1 MNYTHEWICCLWLA
15 LMLPDCSPR
24 YMQLVEEYGAAV
36 TVFENFEDVHKEN
49 PSLIRQV
56 ELERMRK
63 TSPEQLFHRF
73 ENTLQKLKVD
83 VIFLNSDEYPSIL
96 KQISSP
102 PNVLFVR
109 GKMPN
114 EEALTVGIVGSR
126 KCTSY
131 GVEATRNIAYSLA
144 EGGACIVSGL
154 AEGIDAHA
162 SSAALECKSNSCP
175 TVAVLGSGIDVVFP
189 KCNESLYHA
198 IIERGAVISQFCP
211 NAQPA
216 SYTFPKRNKV
226 IAGLSRCLIVS
237 EAAKDSGALITAD
250 YAGKFG
256 RKVFCIPGRITDWQ
270 SEGSNT
276 LINSKKATLL
286 LSIEQVIDE
295 CKKDS
300 FENLQYNN
308 IRSNK
313 PKEKTQKTPAIS
325 KPAKP
330 KIELDEK
337 SMTIYN
343 ALLDG
348 EKTFDELCIIT
359 GLSVPELNLSLTTM
373 EFSRIIKQSQGR
385 AYSIFCDI

>member
-1 MNYTHEWICCLWLA
+1 LRILRTFTK
-15 LMLPDCSPR
+15 R
-24 YMQLVEEYGAAV
+24 
-36 TVFENFEDVHKEN
+36 N

-198 IIERGAVISQFCP
+198 IIETGC
-211 NAQPA
+211 
-216 SYTFPKRNKV
+216 SYFRNSARMRSLQAILFPKRNKV

-295 CKKDS
+295 CKER
-300 FENLQYNN
+300 F
-308 IRSNK
+308 
-313 PKEKTQKTPAIS
+313 
-325 KPAKP
+325 
-330 KIELDEK
+330 
-337 SMTIYN
+337 
-343 ALLDG
+343 
-348 EKTFDELCIIT
+348 
-359 GLSVPELNLSLTTM
+359 V
-373 EFSRIIKQSQGR
+373 
-385 AYSIFCDI
+385 

>member
-36 TVFENFEDVHKEN
+36 TVFENFEDIHKEN

-211 NAQPA
+211 NAQTCKLYFSKA
-216 SYTFPKRNKV
+216 QQGNCGAFTLF
-226 IAGLSRCLIVS
+226 
-237 EAAKDSGALITAD
+237 DS
-250 YAGKFG
+250 
-256 RKVFCIPGRITDWQ
+256 
-270 SEGSNT
+270 
-276 LINSKKATLL
+276 
-286 LSIEQVIDE
+286 
-295 CKKDS
+295 
-300 FENLQYNN
+300 
-308 IRSNK
+308 IRS
-313 PKEKTQKTPAIS
+313 S
-325 KPAKP
+325 KGQRRLNYSRLCRQIRKKGILHTRAHYGLAERRLKHAY
-330 KIELDEK
+330 KFEK
-337 SMTIYN
+337 SNPAVIY
-343 ALLDG
+343 
-348 EKTFDELCIIT
+348 
-359 GLSVPELNLSLTTM
+359 
-373 EFSRIIKQSQGR
+373 R
-385 AYSIFCDI
+385 AGD